1 MQTRENF
8 PVSSAASL
16 AEKRSLL
23 GENQNLKGRSPG
35 QRKIASS
42 ERSQEKS
49 SGVRRSL
56 GSQFGGRINNEDAIL
71 NNQ

>member
-1 MQTRENF
+1 MCENF

-42 ERSQEKS
+42 EQSQEKS
-49 SGVRRSL
+49 SRARSL
-56 GSQFGGRINNEDAIL
+56 GSQFGGRIDNEDSIL
-71 NNQ
+71 NNR